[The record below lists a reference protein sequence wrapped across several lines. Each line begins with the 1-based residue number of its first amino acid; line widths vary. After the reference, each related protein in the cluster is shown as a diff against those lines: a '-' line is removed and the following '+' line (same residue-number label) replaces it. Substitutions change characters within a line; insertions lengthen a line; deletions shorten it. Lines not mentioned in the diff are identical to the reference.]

1 MCDYKK
7 GSRIKTGVFF
17 CDRVLVFASHIR
29 YNDRKLFQR
38 ERRKTV
44 MKKIVFATGN
54 AGKMKEIREIL
65 ADLPVEIY
73 SMKEAGISVEID
85 ENGKTFEE
93 NAKIKAQ
100 TVAGCTDGG
109 TIVLADDSGLE
120 VDALNGEPGVYS
132 ARYMGEDT
140 SYRIKNQSLVDRL
153 EGVPVEKRT
162 ARFVCVIAAAFP
174 DGTVCTT
181 KGTIEG
187 KIGYE
192 ERGENGFGYDPI
204 FYLPEYGCT
213 SAELLSAGY
222 EPHDRRT
229 FSGREKRSQPQRKS
243 TGGDE
248 RTDCIIFEIRRGKRM
263 SMKFL
268 IVSDTHGRMY
278 NLEEAMEREEFD
290 GMIHCGDVEG
300 MDDLIKSKA
309 RAIWSWEIMTGF
321 QTSRRRFR

>member
-1 MCDYKK
+1 MITKK
-7 GSRIKTGVFF
+7 GSRIKRGSFFVTGFL
-17 CDRVLVFASHIR
+17 CLRHTYGIMIAS
-29 YNDRKLFQR
+29 YFSVK
-38 ERRKTV
+38 EGKKV

-100 TVAGCTDGG
+100 TVAGCTDGDM
-109 TIVLADDSGLE
+109 IVLADDSGLE

-204 FYLPEYGCT
+204 FYLPDMSRT
-213 SAELLSAGY
+213 TAELSP
-222 EPHDRRT
+222 E
-229 FSGREKRSQPQRKS
+229 EKNAVSH
-243 TGGDE
+243 
-248 RTDCIIFEIRRGKRM
+248 RGKALAA
-263 SMKFL
+263 MKEQIASYL
-268 IVSDTHGRMY
+268 
-278 NLEEAMEREEFD
+278 
-290 GMIHCGDVEG
+290 
-300 MDDLIKSKA
+300 K
-309 RAIWSWEIMTGF
+309 
-321 QTSRRRFR
+321 